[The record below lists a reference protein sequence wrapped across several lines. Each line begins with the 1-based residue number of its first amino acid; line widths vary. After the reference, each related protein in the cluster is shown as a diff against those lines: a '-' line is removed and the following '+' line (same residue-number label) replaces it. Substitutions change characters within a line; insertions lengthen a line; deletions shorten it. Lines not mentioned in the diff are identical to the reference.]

1 MREAEI
7 TLCVIDDIKSV
18 VRGIAD
24 MIQVESHGVK
34 VVGTAG
40 NGEDGLQMVM
50 ELRPDIVLTDIR
62 MPRMDGLE
70 MTKAIMAVLPNC
82 KVIMLSGYT
91 DFEYA
96 QQALRLGAFDFIAKP
111 FLKAAIEEVVQKAK
125 MQIEQD
131 RIQFAKQSEMER
143 QIKESM
149 PLLRQEYLHLLLRYN
164 ANEAKLKERWD
175 YLKLDLGRE
184 RLIIMCIEIDGFAKQ
199 VDTHGIHDVELA
211 RFAVKNILEETLG
224 SVTKSIV
231 FREQLSGFICLL
243 NVPLHMDM
251 VTLAEQCRE
260 HMLNYSRYTVSIGVG
275 LEARTIHEL
284 PLSYQQA
291 SEALSHNFYTG
302 GNSVFFYEDIQRHAS
317 SRLRHSAELEKELFN
332 CLRMGNQE
340 KAVPLLASIVQGY
353 SGVQPSDVM
362 NVCLELGLLMVRVFA
377 EKITEPSG
385 MDELTAK
392 LNQLK
397 KGERLTLRELT
408 GLLEQIAT
416 MGCDL
421 LQKQR
426 EVEADSVIAQAIAHM
441 KANLDKNLTVND
453 LAKQV
458 YLSGSY
464 FANLFKK
471 VTGTT
476 LIHYMT
482 KLRIERAKE
491 MLLEDEKQVQEV
503 AILLGYEDRS
513 YFTDVFKK
521 HVGMTPTEF
530 KQGYKSS

>member
-1 MREAEI
+1 MNKADI

-24 MIQVESHGVK
+24 LIQIDTHGVQ

-40 NGEDGLQMVM
+40 NGEDGLQMVL

-70 MTKAIMAVLPNC
+70 MTKAITAVMPNC

-111 FLKAAIEEVVQKAK
+111 FLKTAIEVVVQKAK
-125 MQIEQD
+125 EQIERD
-131 RIQFAKQSEMER
+131 RVHFAKQSEMER

-164 ANEAKLKERWD
+164 ANEVRLKERWD
-175 YLKLDLGRE
+175 YLRLDLNRE
-184 RLIIMCIEIDGFAKQ
+184 RLMIMCIEIDGFAKQ
-199 VDTHGIHDVELA
+199 VDTHGIHEVELA
-211 RFAVKNILEETLG
+211 RFAVKNILEETLA
-224 SVTKSIV
+224 SATKSIV

-243 NVPLHMDM
+243 NVPTHLDI

-260 HMLNYSRYTVSIGVG
+260 HMLNYSRYTISIGVG
-275 LEARTIHEL
+275 REARTIHEL
-284 PLSYQQA
+284 PQSYQQA
-291 SEALSHNFYTG
+291 TEALSHNFYTG
-302 GNSVFFYEDIQRHAS
+302 GNSVFYYEDIQHHAS
-317 SRLRHSAELEKELFN
+317 TRSRHSAEQEKEMFN
-332 CLRMGNQE
+332 YLRMGNQE
-340 KAVPLLASIVQGY
+340 RALPLLQSIVHGY

-362 NVCLELGLLMVRVFA
+362 NVCYELGLLMYRIFA

-392 LNQLK
+392 LDLLK
-397 KGERLTLRELT
+397 KGERLTLRELNE
-408 GLLEQIAT
+408 LLNQVVAA
-416 MGCDL
+416 GCDA

-426 EVEADSVIAQAIAHM
+426 EMEADSVIAQAIHYM
-441 KANLDKNLTVND
+441 RENLDKNVTVTD
-453 LAKQV
+453 LAKHV

-476 LIHYMT
+476 LITYMT
-482 KLRIERAKE
+482 GLRIEKAKE
-491 MLLEDEKQVQEV
+491 MLLDDKQVQEV
-503 AILLGYEDRS
+503 AIHLGYEDRS

-530 KQGYKSS
+530 KQGYKPS

>member
-1 MREAEI
+1 MKETEI

-24 MIQVESHGVK
+24 LIQIDTHGVK

-40 NGEDGLQMVM
+40 NGEDGLQMVL

-111 FLKAAIEEVVQKAK
+111 FLKTAIEAVVQKAK
-125 MQIEQD
+125 EQIELD
-131 RIQFAKQSEMER
+131 RVRFAKQSEMER

-164 ANEAKLKERWD
+164 ANEARLKERWD
-175 YLKLDLGRE
+175 YLKLDLDRE

-199 VDTHGIHDVELA
+199 VDTHSIHDVELA
-211 RFAVKNILEETLG
+211 RFAVKNILEETLA

-243 NVPLHMDM
+243 NVPPYMEM

-260 HMLNYSRYTVSIGVG
+260 HMLNYSRYTISVGVG
-275 LEARTIHEL
+275 LEAITIHEL
-284 PLSYQQA
+284 PMSYQQA
-291 SEALSHNFYTG
+291 AEALSHNFYTG
-302 GNSVFFYEDIQRHAS
+302 GNSVFFYEDIQRPVS
-317 SRLRHSAELEKELFN
+317 SRPRHGAEQEKELFN
-332 CLRMGNQE
+332 CLRMGNPE
-340 KAVPLLASIVQGY
+340 KALPLLASIVQGY
-353 SGVQPSDVM
+353 SGVQPSDM
-362 NVCLELGLLMVRVFA
+362 TSVCVELGLLMYRIFA

-385 MDELTAK
+385 IDELTIK
-392 LNQLK
+392 LDMLK
-397 KGERLTLRELT
+397 KGERLTLRELN
-408 GLLEQIAT
+408 GLLQQLAT
-416 MGCDL
+416 VGCEWI
-421 LQKQR
+421 QKQR
-426 EVEADSVIAQAIAHM
+426 ELEADSVITQAIHYM
-441 KANLDKNLTVND
+441 KANLDKNVTVND
-453 LAKQV
+453 LAKHV

-482 KLRIERAKE
+482 GLRIERAKE
-491 MLLEDEKQVQEV
+491 MLLEDDKQVQEV

-521 HVGMTPTEF
+521 HVGMTPTEY
-530 KQGYKSS
+530 KQGYKPV